1 MMPVKLKNKIHRGNK
16 FFFGFS
22 KEDDKKFLASFAKDK
37 KTIIAVRPIIT
48 DGLRP
53 TLIRK

>member
-22 KEDDKKFLASFAKDK
+22 KEDDKKFLVSFAKDK

-48 DGLRP
+48 DGSRP
-53 TLIRK
+53 TLIRR

>member
-37 KTIIAVRPIIT
+37 KTIIAVRPITT
-48 DGLRP
+48 DGSRP